1 LGSFKHLTRLN
12 KRSYNTRKAFLYF
25 LSKAQRRDARRGA
38 YTMTE
43 HIPVIVGAARTP
55 TGKFLGGLASFTAP
69 QLGAIA
75 IKEVV
80 SRAGIDPEAIDEV
93 IMGNVVSAGLGQAPA
108 RQAALQSGL
117 PVDIPA
123 VTVNKVCG
131 SGLKAVMLAA
141 QAIRAGDAQAFVAG
155 GMESMS
161 NAPYLLPKAR
171 TGYRMGDGKIV
182 DSVVHD
188 GLWCAFEDIHMGN
201 EAEIIAE
208 KFGVTREEQ
217 DRFSLQSHQ
226 RAAAA
231 TSTGRFKDEIVPV
244 EIKQKKGSFWVEHD
258 EPIRSDSSLEVLAR
272 LMPAFQQGGTVTAGN
287 APGLSDGASATIVVE
302 REFARA
308 SGLTE
313 LARITGYASA
323 AIEPRYIFAAP
334 TRAVHRLL
342 ERTGQKISDFDLIEV
357 NEAFAAQTL
366 ANGKE
371 LDWDWSRVNVN
382 GGAIA
387 LGHPIGSS
395 GSRVLTTLI
404 YELRSRGGGRGLATL
419 CLGGGGAVALSVE
432 V

>member
-1 LGSFKHLTRLN
+1 M
-12 KRSYNTRKAFLYF
+12 AE
-25 LSKAQRRDARRGA
+25 
-38 YTMTE
+38 YT
-43 HIPVIVGAARTP
+43 PVIAAAVRTP
-55 TGKFLGGLASFTAP
+55 TGKFLGGLASFSAP
-69 QLGAIA
+69 QLGAVV
-75 IKEVV
+75 IKEAVK
-80 SRAGIDPEAIDEV
+80 RAAIAPDAIDEV
-93 IMGNVVSAGLGQAPA
+93 IMGNVVSAGIGQAPA
-108 RQAALQSGL
+108 RQAAVYAGL

-123 VTVNKVCG
+123 FTVNKVCG

-171 TGYRMGDGKIV
+171 TGYRMGNGELV

-188 GLWCAFEDIHMGN
+188 GLWCAFEDIHMGS
-201 EAEIIAE
+201 EAEIIAD
-208 KFGVTREEQ
+208 KFCVTRDEQ

-231 TSTGRFKDEIVPV
+231 TAAGRFKDEIVPV
-244 EIKQKKGSFWVEHD
+244 EVRQKGGVVVIDKD
-258 EPIRSDSSLEVLAR
+258 EPIRADTSLETLAK
-272 LMPAFQQGGTVTAGN
+272 LKPAFQEAGTVTAGN
-287 APGLSDGASATIVVE
+287 APGLSDGASATVVADQD
-302 REFARA
+302 FAK
-308 SGLTE
+308 SHGLPI

-334 TRAVHRLL
+334 TRAVRRLL
-342 ERTGQKISDFDLIEV
+342 ERTGQQIGDFDLIEV
-357 NEAFAAQTL
+357 NEAFAAQAL

-382 GGAIA
+382 GGAVA

-404 YELRSRGGGRGLATL
+404 HELRRRGGGRGLATL
-419 CLGGGGAVALSVE
+419 CLGGGGAVAMSVE

>member
-1 LGSFKHLTRLN
+1 
-12 KRSYNTRKAFLYF
+12 
-25 LSKAQRRDARRGA
+25 
-38 YTMTE
+38 MTE
-43 HIPVIVGAARTP
+43 HTPVLVGAVRTP

-69 QLGAIA
+69 QLGAIV

-80 SRAGIDPEAIDEV
+80 RRSGIAPETIDEV
-93 IMGNVVSAGLGQAPA
+93 IIGNVVSAGVGQAPA
-108 RQAALQSGL
+108 RQAALHSGL

-123 VTVNKVCG
+123 FTINKVCG

-161 NAPYLLPKAR
+161 NAPYLLPNAR
-171 TGYRMGDGKIV
+171 TGYRMGDGKLV

-188 GLWCAFEDIHMGN
+188 GLWCAFENIHMGN

-217 DRFSLQSHQ
+217 DRFALRSHQ
-226 RAAAA
+226 QAQAA
-231 TSTGRFKDEIVPV
+231 TNAGRFKEEIVPIEV
-244 EIKQKKGSFWVEHD
+244 KLKKGTQLIATD
-258 EPIRSDSSLEVLAR
+258 EPIRGDTSMDALAK

-287 APGLSDGASATIVVE
+287 APGLSDGASATVVVDQ
-302 REFARA
+302 EFARA
-308 SGLTE
+308 HNLTI
-313 LARITGYASA
+313 LARITGYAASA
-323 AIEPRYIFAAP
+323 ITPRYIFAAP
-334 TRAVHRLL
+334 TLAVRRLL
-342 ERTGQKISDFDLIEV
+342 ERTGQQMSDFDLIEV
-357 NEAFAAQTL
+357 NEAFAAQAL

-382 GGAIA
+382 GGANA

-395 GSRVLTTLI
+395 GSRVLTTLL
-404 YELRSRGGGRGLATL
+404 YELRRRGGGRGLATL
-419 CLGGGGAVALSVE
+419 CLGGGGAVAMSIE